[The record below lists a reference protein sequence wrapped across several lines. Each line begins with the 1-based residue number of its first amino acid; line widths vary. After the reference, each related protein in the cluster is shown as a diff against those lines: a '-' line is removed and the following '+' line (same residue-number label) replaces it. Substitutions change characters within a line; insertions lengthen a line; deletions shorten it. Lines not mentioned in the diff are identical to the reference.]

1 MATPTLPAGAKKLDP
16 PIQSRQY
23 AYDPDGGKFYALEW
37 DHGPLGIPSAGSIP
51 AWKEITDQ
59 SKINNVISAYGSQL
73 KIDPSKRLGSLSA
86 GPIGGSISNTKETN
100 LSLRYPSDFIYDE
113 TNDYIFFQF
122 GKYRE
127 PFGVNSANSNTGAT
141 NQFDAYNASVK
152 DLEIQTLT
160 VKDPQ
165 TNSNKKVETI
175 FLPMPQDLANELKSD
190 WQAKS
195 FTRLGKTAISAL
207 AGGDFQKL
215 GSLKDAAGNLQA
227 FQSAISASILNKIP
241 GVAGNLTLNDIS
253 GSTRGIVLN
262 PNAEVLYDS
271 PNMRE
276 IGMVFKMVPKN
287 RRDAYNIKMIC
298 DTFRAASLPT
308 FGGSGGIE
316 SFEAGGGR
324 DPVNLTADN
333 FIRVPYLCK
342 FSFMTGSGTNKW
354 LAQFKPCAITR
365 VQVNYTPD
373 GTYAAYGD
381 SSPIATELSINFLES
396 KLIYQN
402 EVAEGF

>member
-1 MATPTLPAGAKKLDP
+1 MATPTLPNGAKKLDP
-16 PIQSRQY
+16 PIQNRQY
-23 AYDPDGGKFYALEW
+23 AYDSDTGKFYALEW
-37 DHGPLGIPSAGSIP
+37 DHGPLGIPSVGSIS

-59 SKINNVISAYGSQL
+59 SRINNVISAYGSQL
-73 KIDPSKRLGSLSA
+73 NIDPNKRLGSLSA
-86 GPIGGSISNTKETN
+86 GPIGGSTKNTIKD
-100 LSLRYPSDFIYDE
+100 SKSVRYPSTFIADE
-113 TNDYIFFQF
+113 TNDYMFFQF

-127 PFGVNSANSNTGAT
+127 PFGVSSANSNTGAT
-141 NQFDAYNASVK
+141 NQFDSYNASVK
-152 DLEIQTLT
+152 DLEIQALT
-160 VKDPQ
+160 VKDPG
-165 TNSNKKVETI
+165 TNQNVQVETI

-207 AGGDFQKL
+207 AGGNFQSL
-215 GSLKDAAGNLQA
+215 SNLKDTAGNLQA
-227 FQSAISASILNKIP
+227 FQSAISANILNKIP

-262 PNAEVLYDS
+262 PNAEILYDS

-287 RRDAYNIKMIC
+287 ARDAYNIKMIC

-316 SFEAGGGR
+316 SFKAEGK

-333 FIRVPYLCK
+333 FIRVPYLCQ
-342 FSFMTGSGTNKW
+342 FSFMTGAGTNKW

>member
-1 MATPTLPAGAKKLDP
+1 MSTLPSGAKKLNP
-16 PIQSRQY
+16 PIQNRQY
-23 AYDPDGGKFYALEW
+23 AWNPDSGKFYALEW
-37 DHGPLGIPSAGSIP
+37 DHGPLGIPSAGSVQI
-51 AWKEITDQ
+51 WKEITDQ
-59 SKINNVISAYGSQL
+59 SKVNNVISAYNSQL
-73 KIDPSKRLGSLSA
+73 SIDPSTRLGSLSS
-86 GPIGGSISNTKETN
+86 GPIGGTISPTSIKYKA
-100 LSLRYPSDFIYDE
+100 LRYPSDFIYDE
-113 TNDYIFFQF
+113 TNDYVFFQF

-127 PFGVNSANSNTGAT
+127 PFGQNSSNANTGAT
-141 NQFDAYNASVK
+141 NQFDSYNASVNN
-152 DLEIQTLT
+152 LEIQQLV
-160 VKDPQ
+160 VKDPG
-165 TNSNKKVETI
+165 TNQNTEVETI
-175 FLPMPQDLANELKSD
+175 FLPMPQDLSNELKSD

-195 FTRLGKTAISAL
+195 FTRLGKTAIAAL
-207 AGGDFQKL
+207 AGGDFSKL
-215 GSLKDAAGNLQA
+215 GDLTDQAGNLKA
-227 FQSAISASILNKIP
+227 FQSAVSASILNKIP

-287 RRDAYNIKMIC
+287 AKDAYNIKMIC
-298 DTFRAASLPT
+298 DTFRTASLPR

-316 SFEAGGGR
+316 SFTSADGAK
-324 DPVNLTADN
+324 PVNLSADN

-354 LAQFKPCAITR
+354 ISQFKPCAITR